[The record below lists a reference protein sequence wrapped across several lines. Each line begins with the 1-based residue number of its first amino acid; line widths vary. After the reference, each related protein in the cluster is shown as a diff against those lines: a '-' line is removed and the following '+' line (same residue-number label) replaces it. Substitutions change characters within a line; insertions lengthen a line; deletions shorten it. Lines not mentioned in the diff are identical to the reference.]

1 MTAYDVG
8 IVGLGAMGSMA
19 ALELARRGRSVIGF
33 DRYRPPHDLGSSH
46 GKSRIIREAYFE
58 HPQYVPF
65 VQRAYRQWARLER
78 DSGRTL
84 LVTTGGL
91 MIGPPGGTLV
101 AGARRSAEDH
111 GLEYEELAAAEVRR
125 RFPVFQPAAFEVG
138 LHEPRAGVLHPEA
151 CIAAA
156 LELAGAAGAELR
168 YDEPVL
174 EWRAGDGITVV
185 TAQGSWLVGRL
196 IVAAGAW
203 MATALPGAGLPLR
216 VARQPLFWF
225 DAAGDQALVSPRRMP
240 IFIWEWAPERYFYG
254 FPDLGDGV
262 KVAIHHEG
270 ETTTGEAVRR
280 DAPEAEALPLRAL
293 MAGRTP
299 LLNGPFRASA
309 VCLYT
314 NTPDGDFLIDR
325 SPSDPRVILASP
337 CSGHGF
343 KFAPAIAE
351 ALADMVL
358 DRVPE
363 LDLSPFSLGRFP
375 GGGAIIPA

>member
-19 ALELARRGRSVIGF
+19 ALELARRGQRVIGF
-33 DRYRPPHDLGSSH
+33 DRFRPPHELGSSH

-84 LVTTGGL
+84 LVPTGGI
-91 MIGPPGGTLV
+91 MIGPPDGVLV
-101 AGARRSAEDH
+101 AGARRSAQEHRLD
-111 GLEYEELAAAEVRR
+111 YEELSAAEVRR
-125 RFPVFQPAAFEVG
+125 RFPVFAPAGHEVG
-138 LHEPRAGVLHPEA
+138 LFEPRAGVLLPEL

-156 LELAGAAGAELR
+156 LDLAQEAGATLC
-168 YDEPVL
+168 YYEPVL
-174 EWRAGDGITVV
+174 EWAAGETVSV
-185 TAQGSWLVGRL
+185 ATARGTYPVRRL

-203 MATALPGAGLPLR
+203 MASSLPGVSLPLQ
-216 VARQPLFWF
+216 VARQPLYWF
-225 DAAGDQALVSPRRMP
+225 EPMGDRSLAGPDRMP
-240 IFIWEWAPERYFYG
+240 IFIWEWTAGRYFYG
-254 FPDLGDGV
+254 FPDLGDGA

-270 ETTTGEAVRR
+270 EPTTADTARREAPA
-280 DAPEAEALPLRAL
+280 DEALELRAIMAARTPALDGPLR
-293 MAGRTP
+293 G
-299 LLNGPFRASA
+299 SA

-325 SPSDPRVILASP
+325 SPLDPRVILASP

-351 ALADMVL
+351 ALADLAL
-358 DRVPE
+358 DRKPQ
-363 LDLSPFSLGRFP
+363 LDLSGFALGRFP
-375 GGGAIIPA
+375 AR